1 MFFVYFVV
9 NSPVPI
15 STKPALDPTATCE
28 HCGAFGAYVL
38 DGATLCLSCYTE
50 RGSCCAEGEEN
61 FPTDSDTPSPAC
73 RPDLTTPEDI
83 RRLVDEFYAAIRGDE
98 LLNPIFTDVA
108 QVDWEHHLPQM
119 YAFWNSVLLG
129 IPGYRGAPFPPHQK
143 LPATSDH
150 FRRWVGLFHATVD
163 RLFAGPRAQQAKDAA
178 SSMAHTFAM
187 RLGLINPTAGQM
199 L

>member
-1 MFFVYFVV
+1 M
-9 NSPVPI
+9 PT
-15 STKPALDPTATCE
+15 STKPAFDPAATCE
-28 HCGAFGAYVL
+28 QCGAFGAYAL

-50 RGSCCAEGEEN
+50 RGSCCAEREEN
-61 FPTDSDTPSPAC
+61 FPPDDGSPTC
-73 RPDLTTPEDI
+73 RRPDLTTPEDV
-83 RRLVDEFYAAIRGDE
+83 RRLVDAFYTAVRQDE

-129 IPGYRGAPFPPHQK
+129 LPGYRGAPFPPHQK
-143 LPATSDH
+143 LPATPDH
-150 FRRWVGLFHATVD
+150 FRRWLALFHATVD
-163 RLFAGPRAQQAKDAA
+163 RLFTGPRAQQAKDAA

-187 RLGLINPTAGQM
+187 RLGLIQPMSGQM